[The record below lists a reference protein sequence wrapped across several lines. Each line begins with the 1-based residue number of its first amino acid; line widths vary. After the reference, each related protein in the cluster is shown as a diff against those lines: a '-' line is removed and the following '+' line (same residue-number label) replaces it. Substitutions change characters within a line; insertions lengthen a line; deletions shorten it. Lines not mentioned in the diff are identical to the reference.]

1 MNSFVLATALL
12 MAQTGPASDRITIP
26 FKDPNRPGTVEVRLF
41 QGNLTI
47 TPYSGRDVAVTS
59 KSRRNRIAVNPEV
72 QGLQRLTAG
81 GFAVAEENNVVSVR
95 GDNFDKLDLEI
106 QVPATT
112 NLKIQS
118 SLGGNVAATGIEG
131 DIEVTNL
138 NGAITLTD
146 VSGSVV
152 THSMNGSVVVTM
164 KKVAAEK
171 PMAFT
176 SANGDVDVTL
186 PGDTRANLKLRTMLG
201 DIFTDFDVKI
211 SAPQLRSLD
220 AAAGGHPHMNFERAI
235 TGTINGG
242 GPDFELRT
250 MNGNLF
256 IRRAK

>member
-1 MNSFVLATALL
+1 MNTLTLVFALL
-12 MAQTGPASDRITIP
+12 VAQTASDPDRITIP
-26 FKDPNRPGTVEVRLF
+26 FKDPARPGTVEVRLF

-47 TPYSGRDVAVTS
+47 AAYGGRDVIVTS
-59 KSRRNRIAVNPEV
+59 KSRRSRISVNADV
-72 QGLQRLTAG
+72 QGLRRLTAG

-95 GDNFDKLDLEI
+95 GDAFEKVDLGI

-118 SLGGNVAATGIEG
+118 SFGGSVAVTGIEG

-138 NGAITLTD
+138 DGAVTLKD
-146 VSGSVV
+146 VAGSVV
-152 THSMNGSVVVTM
+152 THSMNGSVMVTM

-176 SANGDVDVTL
+176 SVNGNVDVTL
-186 PGDTRANLKLRTMLG
+186 PADTRANLKLRTTLG
-201 DIFTDFDVKI
+201 DIYTDFDVQI
-211 SAPQLRSLD
+211 SSPQLRSLD
-220 AAAGGHPHMNFERAI
+220 TPPGRHPHMNFERAI

-256 IRRAK
+256 IRKAK

>member
-1 MNSFVLATALL
+1 MNSFVFIALL
-12 MAQTGPASDRITIP
+12 LFAQTANDSDRVTIP
-26 FKDPNRPGTVEVRLF
+26 FKDPTRPGTVEVRLF

-47 TPYSGRDVAVTS
+47 TTHNGRDVIVTS
-59 KSRRNRIAVNPEV
+59 KNRRNRIVANAEV
-72 QGLQRLTAG
+72 QGLRRLTAG
-81 GFAVAEENNVVSVR
+81 GFAAAEDNNVVSVR
-95 GDNFDKLDLEI
+95 GDAFEKVDLEI
-106 QVPATT
+106 QVPAVT

-118 SLGGNVAATGIEG
+118 TFGGNVNVTGVDG

-152 THSMNGSVVVTM
+152 THSMNGNIAVTM
-164 KKVAAEK
+164 RKVAPEK

-176 SANGDVDVTL
+176 SANGNVDVTL
-186 PGDTRANLKLRTMLG
+186 PADTRANLKLRTMLG
-201 DIFTDFDVKI
+201 DIYTDFDVKI
-211 SAPQLRSLD
+211 ISPQLSSLN
-220 AAAGGHPHMNFERAI
+220 ASPQGRHTNLERAI

-250 MNGNLF
+250 MNGNLL